1 VLKIKKLQMRGNLK
15 AGVIIAAQA
24 LLTTTLAWGVT
35 PNSRTFTANEKAKVQ
50 GVILSREGNTIK
62 LRIDDDSIGTVD
74 VTDVTKIQLKKGVIF
89 HHKEKMNLD
98 SLVPGLHVEAQGKG
112 NEHGDLVAE
121 RVLFDPNSMR
131 TSRQVDARV
140 APVEAR
146 TGSLETRATGLE
158 GRATGLEGRAGQME
172 TRQGQLEDTEK
183 QTQGQVSQVKT
194 SADTAN
200 KGVVDVNGRV
210 SDLDNYQ
217 VKESATVYF
226 KLGSSQLSDD
236 AKKDLDDL
244 AKKALAEKGYLIEI
258 AGYADSTG
266 NLNRNQILSDQR
278 ANSVI
283 RYLEQDGNIPV
294 HRILS
299 AAAMGISHEAA
310 DNQTAEGRKLNR
322 RVEAKILVNQGLVG
336 GSAGSGGSAMAR
348 P

>member
-1 VLKIKKLQMRGNLK
+1 MFKIKHSQMRGNLK

-24 LLTTTLAWGVT
+24 LLTTTFAWGVT
-35 PNSRTFTANEKAKVQ
+35 PNPHTFAANEKAKVE
-50 GVILSREGNTIK
+50 GVIISRDGNTIK
-62 LRIDDDSIGTVD
+62 LRISDDSIGTID
-74 VTDVTKIQLKKGVIF
+74 LTDVTKIELKKGIIF
-89 HHKEKMNLD
+89 HRKDKMNAD
-98 SLVPGLHVEAQGKG
+98 SLVPGLNVEAQGKG
-112 NEHGDLVAE
+112 NDHGELVAE
-121 RVLFDPNSMR
+121 RVRFDPNSVR
-131 TSRQVDARV
+131 ASRAVDVRV

-146 TGSLETRATGLE
+146 TSTLETRATGLE

-183 QTQGQVSQVKT
+183 QTQGQVVQVKG
-194 SADTAN
+194 SADQAN

-226 KLGSSQLSDD
+226 KVGSSVLSDD

-266 NLNRNQILSDQR
+266 NLNRNQVLSDAR

-299 AAAMGISHEAA
+299 AAAMGISHEVA
-310 DNQTAEGRKLNR
+310 DNKTTAGRKLNR

-336 GSAGSGGSAMAR
+336 GSGSTATAR